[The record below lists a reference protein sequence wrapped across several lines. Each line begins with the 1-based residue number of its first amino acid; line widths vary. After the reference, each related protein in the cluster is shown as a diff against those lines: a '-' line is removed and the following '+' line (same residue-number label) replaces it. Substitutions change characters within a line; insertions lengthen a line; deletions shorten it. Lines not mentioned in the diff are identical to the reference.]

1 VLKSAFPSIQLL
13 SALISA
19 LAVPCLALEDF
30 PVYLDAGCGTEA
42 ANGLG
47 NGYAQGPADMLLGR
61 KANGD
66 KTVPVSC
73 DEKLSGSDAMVIKL
87 ARTLANGEHWD
98 FGVKFADDRAWSVKP
113 YADIRMW
120 IRNKGASATKIRVGL
135 DIAGSYSD
143 KMDTLSIPVAADWK
157 EFVVPLSRVGGDSAY
172 GIKLSHVAGT
182 SVDLLVDSVRL
193 TDGTGLHPIAIPAV
207 VRNAVPANWGRNFLL
222 GSFDNRELG
231 KSTKAQQA
239 GMAYRYQYVMPDI
252 KTYYS
257 RSGKGYVYDYSMLS
271 DTLGVKTAVVW
282 YNLGKTGEGWSPVT
296 ANLADAAY
304 MADYFDR
311 FDWML
316 DQLAMAGQSDNMII
330 VEPDMY
336 GFLMRG
342 PQGSIGKPIDDP
354 AVIPVNMERA
364 AALSGRAWDANL
376 AGWAKYLVWRA
387 RQKLPKGV
395 IIGHMPN
402 HWGVSIPGQ
411 VGQGRKEAHI
421 ISGNVIGAFLSGF
434 GKDGMGDVVF
444 VEKTDH
450 DAGHKPGNENW
461 LWDSTAYAKYFL
473 WTRVIANKTGLPICG
488 WQVSEGNLSNEAKWK
503 DDAAETFLAHPDWFM
518 DGGFV
523 GILFGAGNPDCVN
536 YLDDSDGGWFVD
548 RMTEATKAP
557 IPLLTVGIRERR
569 GPALRSRK
577 PAIRISPHGTPLIEW
592 PDNPRAA
599 LRDVQGRRA
608 APSKRSPVAQES
620 PGGAYPQE

>member
-1 VLKSAFPSIQLL
+1 MEPGVITVLKIVSLALL
-13 SALISA
+13 SA

-30 PVYLDAGCGTEA
+30 PVYLDAGCGIGT

-47 NGYAQGPADMLLGR
+47 NGYAQGPADMLLGK

-73 DEKLSGSDAMVIKL
+73 DEKLSGSDAIVVKL
-87 ARTLANGEHWD
+87 ARTLLNGEYWD

-120 IRNKGASATKIRVGL
+120 IRNKAASATKIRVGL
-135 DIAGSYSD
+135 DIAGSFTD
-143 KMDTLSIPVAADWK
+143 KMDTLSIPVSADWK
-157 EFVVPLSRVGGDSAY
+157 EFIVPLSRVGGDSAF
-172 GIKLSHVAGT
+172 GIKLSHVVGT
-182 SVDLLVDSVRL
+182 GVDVLIDSVRL
-193 TDGTGLHPIAIPAV
+193 TDGTGSNPLSIPAV
-207 VRNAVPANWGRNFLL
+207 VRKPVPANWGRNFLL
-222 GSFDNRELG
+222 GSFDNREVG

-239 GMAYRYQYVMPDI
+239 GLAYRYQYVMPDI

-257 RSGKGYVYDYSMLS
+257 RSGKGYIYDYSMHS
-271 DTLGVKTAVVW
+271 DTLGVKTALVW
-282 YNLGKTGEGWSPVT
+282 YNLGKVGEGWSPVT
-296 ANLADAAY
+296 SNLASAAY
-304 MADYFDR
+304 MSEYFDR
-311 FDWML
+311 YDWVL
-316 DQLAMAGQSDNMII
+316 DQLALAGQSDNMII

-342 PQGSIGKPIDDP
+342 PQGAIGKPIDNP
-354 AVIPVNMERA
+354 AAIPVDMARA
-364 AALSGRAWDANL
+364 NSLSGKTWDANL

-387 RQKLPKGV
+387 RQKLVKGV

-421 ISGNVIGAFLSGF
+421 ISGNIIGTFLAGF

-450 DAGHKPGNENW
+450 DAGHKPPNENW

-473 WTRVIANKTGLPICG
+473 WTRVIAHKTGLPICG
-488 WQVSEGNLSNEAKWK
+488 WQVSEGNMSNEPKGK

-518 DGGFV
+518 NGGFA
-523 GILFGAGNPDCVN
+523 GILFGAGNADCVN
-536 YLDDSDGGWFVD
+536 YLNDNDNGWFVNHMAD
-548 RMTEATKAP
+548 ASKTP
-557 IPLLTVGIRERR
+557 IPLLTVGIGNRR
-569 GPALRSRK
+569 QSVFGSVK
-577 PAIRISPHGTPLIEW
+577 PAISISGHGTPVIEW
-592 PDNPRAA
+592 PGNSQGA
-599 LRDVQGRRA
+599 LWNVQGRRVAEEAKMPRA
-608 APSKRSPVAQES
+608 ASGRK
-620 PGGAYPQE
+620 